1 MEEPEKRG
9 EGRGKDRGEKPKKIN
24 EGKKKKKRNMR

>member
-9 EGRGKDRGEKPKKIN
+9 EGRGKDREEKTKKIN
-24 EGKKKKKRNMR
+24 EGKKKRNMR